1 MGALAIFAAQIP
13 RLTLRKVRSSVSEFI
28 KLRKNERALK
38 RLQPRNHSFAVA
50 VPAKLI
56 VIDRLAVFA
65 KVVFD
70 CLEKTISRLETSQ
83 RKFPPLCSDC
93 DCHCIMTIRTL
104 HTMPTEFFATKKS
117 SSAGSAEHLTLH
129 PARAQSNPMRCK
141 VCGRRGDLSVC
152 LDHSHCP
159 RACAS
164 YPSCV
169 AVYPRD

>member
-1 MGALAIFAAQIP
+1 MGALAIFAAQIL
-13 RLTLRKVRSSVSEFI
+13 RLTQPPLQRARSSVTEFR

-38 RLQPRNHSFAVA
+38 RLQPRNHSFAVT

-56 VIDRLAVFA
+56 VIDLLAVFA

-93 DCHCIMTIRTL
+93 DCHCIITIRTL
-104 HTMPTEFFATKKS
+104 RSTPTRFFASRK

-141 VCGRRGDLSVC
+141 ACGRGGD
-152 LDHSHCP
+152 HH
-159 RACAS
+159 
-164 YPSCV
+164 
-169 AVYPRD
+169 

>member
-13 RLTLRKVRSSVSEFI
+13 RLALRKARSSVSEFI

-83 RKFPPLCSDC
+83 RKFPPLCSDYH
-93 DCHCIMTIRTL
+93 CHCIITLRTL
-104 HTMPTEFFATKKS
+104 RTMPIEFFASRKS
-117 SSAGSAEHLTLH
+117 SPCGPSRAFGVKPGTSAIESDAV
-129 PARAQSNPMRCK
+129 QSLR
-141 VCGRRGDLSVC
+141 RRGDQQQSFAA
-152 LDHSHCP
+152 H
-159 RACAS
+159 AS
-164 YPSCV
+164 
-169 AVYPRD
+169 